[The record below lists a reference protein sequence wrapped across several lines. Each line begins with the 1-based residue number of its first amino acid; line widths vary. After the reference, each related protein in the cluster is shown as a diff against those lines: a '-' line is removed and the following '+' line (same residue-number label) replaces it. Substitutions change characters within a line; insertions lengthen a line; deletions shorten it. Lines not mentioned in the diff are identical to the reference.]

1 MKVLNA
7 EFIIS
12 AANEEQFPAYDL
24 PEFAFAGRSNVGKS
38 SLLNSIVMNRKLA
51 KTSAKPGK
59 TKQINFF
66 VVEKKWSFADLP
78 GFGYASTGKQDRERW
93 AKLNLAYLEKRMNLS
108 MVFVLIDSRHD
119 PMENDLAL
127 IEWLEN
133 HHKPFTIILTKTDK
147 ISRKM
152 TNERKEQIENLISL
166 CRNCREVLPYSS
178 VKPTGRYELLAMIKS
193 IGKNPV
199 LKSLFSF
206 YF

>member
-7 EFIIS
+7 EFVIS
-12 AANEEQFPAYDL
+12 AAENKQFPNYIY

-66 VVEKKWSFADLP
+66 IVENKWSFADMP
-78 GFGYASTGKQDRERW
+78 GFGYATTGKKDRERW
-93 AKLNLAYLEKRMNLS
+93 AKLNFAYLENRENLK

-119 PMENDLAL
+119 PMNYDLSL

-133 HHKPFTIILTKTDK
+133 NERPFTVILTKADK
-147 ISRKM
+147 ISKKLAE
-152 TNERKEQIENLISL
+152 ERKEQIENLVSL
-166 CRNCREVLPYSS
+166 CENCREVLPYSS
-178 VKPTGRYELLAMIKS
+178 VKGTGRYELLAMIKS
-193 IGKNPV
+193 IGRD
-199 LKSLFSF
+199 S
-206 YF
+206 